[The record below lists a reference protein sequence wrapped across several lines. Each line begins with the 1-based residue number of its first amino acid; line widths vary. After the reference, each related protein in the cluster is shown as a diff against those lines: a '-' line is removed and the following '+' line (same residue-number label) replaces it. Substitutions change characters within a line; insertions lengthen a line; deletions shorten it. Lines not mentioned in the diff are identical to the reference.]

1 MNIFDTMMKRMIT
14 LFAHKPDIEI
24 EESGARALQ
33 YLQGLSDGPQRLLRL
48 RDTGAMRKQ

>member
-1 MNIFDTMMKRMIT
+1 MNTFDTMMKRMIT
-14 LFAHKPDIEI
+14 LFAHKQDIEI